1 MNDSEIVIPP
11 EAETTPAIS
20 TIGSEGVHEFIR
32 YGFASAIALIVD
44 GVLLWLLT
52 EFLGFSYLLSGA
64 ISFTAGLIV
73 VYLLSVF
80 WVFERRIVRSR
91 AAEFAIFA
99 LIGLVG
105 LAVNEAILYL
115 FTSLFGVYYLISK
128 IASVIVVF
136 SWNFAARKWILFRTA
151 TS

>member
-1 MNDSEIVIPP
+1 MTNQDIVTAP
-11 EAETTPAIS
+11 ESAPTSSLSAM
-20 TIGSEGVHEFIR
+20 GSVDLHEFIR

-80 WVFERRIVRSR
+80 WVFERRLVRSR

-105 LAVNEAILYL
+105 LAFNEAILYL
-115 FTSLFGVYYLISK
+115 FTSLLGVYYLVSK
-128 IASVIVVF
+128 VASVVVVF
-136 SWNFAARKWILFRTA
+136 SWNFAARKWILFRTEM
-151 TS
+151 S